1 MSTRRFRARPLLRCS
16 LIVICSLAAALSL
29 FAGAVAQ
36 AAAPAADAKAKAA
49 ELEQLRTRLKEL
61 RSGLAEARG
70 RQGSVQEQLRQSE
83 QEIGRATRELARID
97 QDLATGTARLTT
109 LQDQEQT
116 QQAVIAAQR
125 AGLANQ
131 VRAAYLLG
139 RQEPL
144 KLLLNQEDPARLDRA
159 LAYYGYLNR
168 ARVARI
174 AAVQAQVQALKTLE
188 TQIMQENSHLQELR
202 AQQVVEAESLRN
214 TRQERQALLAAVS
227 AEIQD
232 KGTQITRMEQD
243 ERGLQNLLQDLQQA
257 LADFPDTAA
266 ANSQPF
272 ARLKGQLPLPV
283 RGRVATRFGA
293 TRGEGMPPA
302 HGLLIEVSEGSAVRA
317 VARGRVAFADW
328 LRGFGLLII
337 IDHGGGYMSL
347 YGHNQSLY
355 KDTGETVTAGET
367 IASAGASGGQAQNGV
382 YFEIRQQGQPV
393 DPLAWCRTG
402 SNEQARKP

>member
-1 MSTRRFRARPLLRCS
+1 
-16 LIVICSLAAALSL
+16 V
-29 FAGAVAQ
+29 VAQ
-36 AAAPAADAKAKAA
+36 AAAPAADAKAKAKAA
-49 ELEQLRTRLKEL
+49 ELEQLRARLKDL
-61 RSGLAEARG
+61 RSGLAAARG
-70 RQGSVQEQLRQSE
+70 RQGSVQEQLRESE
-83 QEIGRATRELARID
+83 QEIGRTARHLARID
-97 QDLATGTARLTT
+97 QDLATGTARLAN
-109 LQDQEQT
+109 LQDQEQG
-116 QQAVIAAQR
+116 QQAAIAAQR

-174 AAVQAQVQALKTLE
+174 AAVQAQVQALKAVE
-188 TQIMQENSHLQELR
+188 TQIMQENTHLQELR
-202 AQQVVEAESLRN
+202 ARQVVEAESLRN

-232 KGTQITRMEQD
+232 KGTQLTRMEED
-243 ERGLQNLLQDLQQA
+243 ERSLQNLLQDLQQA
-257 LADFPDTAA
+257 LTDFPDAA
-266 ANSQPF
+266 ATNSQPF

-283 RGRVATRFGA
+283 HGRVATRFGA
-293 TRGEGMPPA
+293 TRGAGMPPA
-302 HGLLIEVSEGSAVRA
+302 HGLLIEVPEGSTVRA

-355 KDTGETVTAGET
+355 KDTGETVAGGET
-367 IASAGASGGQAQNGV
+367 IAGAGASGGQAQNGV

>member
-1 MSTRRFRARPLLRCS
+1 MSARRHRAWPLRRCS
-16 LIVICSLAAALSL
+16 SIIVCSATAVLLLA
-29 FAGAVAQ
+29 GTVTQ
-36 AAAPAADAKAKAA
+36 AAAPTAEAKAKTA
-49 ELEQLRTRLKEL
+49 ELEQLRAHLKEM

-70 RQGSVQEQLRQSE
+70 RQGSVQEQLRLSE
-83 QEIGRATRELARID
+83 QEIGRATRKLAGID
-97 QDLATGTARLTT
+97 KDLATGTAHLNNLR
-109 LQDQEQT
+109 DQEQS
-116 QQAVIAAQR
+116 QQAAIAAQR
-125 AGLANQ
+125 TGLANQ

-174 AAVQAQVQALKTLE
+174 AAVQAQVRTLKALE
-188 TQIMQENSHLQELR
+188 AQIMQENAHLQELR
-202 AQQVVEAESLRN
+202 AQQVVETESLRK
-214 TRQERQALLAAVS
+214 TRRERQALLATVN

-232 KGTQITRMEQD
+232 KGAQISRMEQD
-243 ERGLQNLLQDLQQA
+243 ERSLQNLLKKLQQA

-266 ANSQPF
+266 ANTLPF
-272 ARLKGQLPLPV
+272 ARLKGMLSLPV
-283 RGRVATRFGA
+283 RGRVVTRFGA
-293 TRGEGMPPA
+293 SRGEGMPPA
-302 HGLLIEVSEGSAVRA
+302 HGLLIEAPEGSAVRA
-317 VARGRVAFADW
+317 VAHGRVAFADW

-355 KDTGETVTAGET
+355 KDTGETVEAGET
-367 IASAGASGGQAQNGV
+367 IASVGASGGQAQNGV
-382 YFEIRQQGQPV
+382 YFEIRQKGQPV

-402 SNEQARKP
+402 GNEQARKP

>member
-1 MSTRRFRARPLLRCS
+1 
-16 LIVICSLAAALSL
+16 
-29 FAGAVAQ
+29 
-36 AAAPAADAKAKAA
+36 
-49 ELEQLRTRLKEL
+49 
-61 RSGLAEARG
+61 
-70 RQGSVQEQLRQSE
+70 
-83 QEIGRATRELARID
+83 
-97 QDLATGTARLTT
+97 
-109 LQDQEQT
+109 
-116 QQAVIAAQR
+116 
-125 AGLANQ
+125 
-131 VRAAYLLG
+131 
-139 RQEPL
+139 
-144 KLLLNQEDPARLDRA
+144 
-159 LAYYGYLNR
+159 
-168 ARVARI
+168 
-174 AAVQAQVQALKTLE
+174 
-188 TQIMQENSHLQELR
+188 
-202 AQQVVEAESLRN
+202 
-214 TRQERQALLAAVS
+214 
-227 AEIQD
+227 
-232 KGTQITRMEQD
+232 MEQD

-257 LADFPDTAA
+257 LADFPDAAA

>member
-1 MSTRRFRARPLLRCS
+1 MSIRRFRARPLRRRS
-16 LIVICSLAAALSL
+16 FIAICLLAAAFLSY
-29 FAGAVAQ
+29 AGVGAQ
-36 AAAPAADAKAKAA
+36 AAVPAADAKAKAA
-49 ELEQLRTRLKEL
+49 ELEQLRARLKDL
-61 RSGLAEARG
+61 RSDLDAARG
-70 RQGSVQEQLRQSE
+70 RKGSVQEQLRQSE
-83 QEIGRATRELARID
+83 QEIGRATRALARID
-97 QDLATGTARLTT
+97 QDLATGAARLTS
-109 LQDQEQT
+109 LQDQEQS
-116 QQAVIAAQR
+116 QQAAIAAQR

-139 RQEPL
+139 RQEPI

-174 AAVQAQVQALKTLE
+174 AAVQTQVQALKTLE
-188 TQIMQENSHLQELR
+188 AQIMQENSHLQELR
-202 AQQVVEAESLRN
+202 AQQVVEAESLRK
-214 TRQERQALLAAVS
+214 TRQERQALLATVS

-232 KGTQITRMEQD
+232 KGSQLTRMEQD
-243 ERGLQNLLQDLQQA
+243 ERSLQGLLKDLQQA
-257 LADFPDTAA
+257 LTDFPDAAA

-283 RGRVATRFGA
+283 RGRVVTRFGA
-293 TRGEGMPPA
+293 TRGDGMPPA
-302 HGLLIEVSEGSAVRA
+302 HGLLIEAAEGSAVRA

-355 KDTGETVTAGET
+355 KDTGETVMAGET
-367 IASAGASGGQAQNGV
+367 IASAGASGGQTQNGV

-402 SNEQARKP
+402 SNEQASKP

>member
-1 MSTRRFRARPLLRCS
+1 MSPRRIRARLLLRRS
-16 LIVICSLAAALSL
+16 LIILSSLLLLS
-29 FAGAVAQ
+29 GAVAQ

-49 ELEQLRTRLKEL
+49 ELEQLRARLKDL
-61 RSGLAEARG
+61 RGDLAAARG
-70 RQGSVQEQLRQSE
+70 RQDNVQEQLRQSE

-97 QDLATGTARLTT
+97 QDLAAGTARLIS
-109 LQDQEQT
+109 LQDQEQA
-116 QQAVIAAQR
+116 QQAAIAAQR

-174 AAVQAQVQALKTLE
+174 EAVQAQVEALKTLE
-188 TQIMQENSHLQELR
+188 SQIMQENSHLQELR
-202 AQQVVEAESLRN
+202 AQQVVEAESLRK
-214 TRQERQALLAAVS
+214 TRQERQALLATVS

-243 ERGLQNLLQDLQQA
+243 ERGLQSLLKELQEA
-257 LADFPDTAA
+257 LADFPDAAA

-293 TRGEGMPPA
+293 TRGEGMPPS
-302 HGLLIEVSEGSAVRA
+302 HGLLIEVPEGSAVRA

-355 KDTGETVTAGET
+355 KDSGETVAAGDT
-367 IASAGASGGQAQNGV
+367 IAGAGASGGQAQNGV
-382 YFEIRQQGQPV
+382 YFEIRQKGQPV
-393 DPLAWCRTG
+393 DPLAWCRAG